1 MKALKITL
9 AVVFVLFTYTILH
22 AQRTITGTVFKNGK
36 PQAGVLV
43 EVNKPHESIFT
54 DYDGKYELT
63 TTKKSK
69 FLIFSFLE
77 QSEKLVI
84 ESDTSSVINFS
95 LDGQVL
101 LLETKPVVTM
111 KTSEQLQSDRN
122 IEFINNYS
130 TYREFIKQ
138 NDYVSALPYW
148 RKVYQLFPISTVQ
161 LYIDGV
167 RIFESAMN
175 RASDVHVKA
184 SCIDT
189 MMIIFDKRI
198 EHFYNDDEVLG
209 RKAEKYLSAIFQPEF
224 KLNEDE
230 LIERI
235 NKGYRFAEQS
245 IEKTGNIT
253 EPAVL
258 VLFIQAA
265 KKLYAARVVSKS
277 VVFYNYEK
285 IMTILE
291 YQQNITESKSKAE
304 KAIPLVTRI
313 AESCEI
319 FDCNSLVEFY
329 EPQFNLNPDDRLM
342 LERITNMLKK
352 SNCTESELFITASEK
367 LYDLRP
373 SHEIAFNLANTF
385 VKKTNFDKAFV
396 YYEKAYSETEND
408 RTTRANYYY
417 YAALLGLQVERFPF
431 ARDLAREALTLKPD
445 FCEALMLI
453 GDIYGLASKTYNA
466 EDIDRYALFWLAYDY
481 YEKASKIAPCN
492 MNENIKKNIYS
503 NYFPN
508 KEEIFFRNLTDGQQ
522 YKIGGWINETTKV
535 RVKK

>member
-1 MKALKITL
+1 MKALKISL
-9 AVVFVLFTYTILH
+9 VVVFLLFTHTILC
-22 AQRTITGTVFKNGK
+22 AQRTITGIVYKNGK
-36 PQAGVLV
+36 PQPGVLV

-63 TTKKSK
+63 ITKKSK

-77 QSEKLVI
+77 QSEKLSI
-84 ESDTSSVINFS
+84 EGDTSSVINFS

-101 LLETKPVVTM
+101 LQETKTVVVM
-111 KTSEQLQSDRN
+111 KTADQLQADHN

-130 TYREFIKQ
+130 IYREFIKQ

-167 RIFESAMN
+167 KMYESQMN
-175 RASDVHVKA
+175 QASDVHIKA

-189 MMIIFDKRI
+189 MMMIFDKRI

-224 KLNEDE
+224 KLNEEE

-235 NKGYRFAEQS
+235 KKGYGFAEES
-245 IEKTGNIT
+245 IEKSGNNT

-258 VLFIQAA
+258 VLFMQAT
-265 KKLYAARVVSKS
+265 KKLYAEKVISKS
-277 VVFYNYEK
+277 VVFNNYEK
-285 IMTILE
+285 IMQILE
-291 YQQNITESKSKAE
+291 YQQKIAESKTRAE
-304 KAIPLVTRI
+304 QAIPLVIRI
-313 AESCEI
+313 AENCEI

-329 EPQFNLNPDDRLM
+329 EPRFNLNPNDTLM
-342 LERITNMLKK
+342 LKRITYMLKK
-352 SNCTESELFITASEK
+352 NNCTESELFTTASEE

-373 SHEIAFNLANTF
+373 SPETAFNLANTF

-396 YYEKAYSETEND
+396 YYEKAYLNTEID
-408 RTTRANYYY
+408 SSTRATYYY
-417 YAALLGLQVERFPF
+417 YAALLGLQVERFPY
-431 ARDLAREALTLKPD
+431 ARDHAREAITLKPN

-453 GDIYGLASKTYNA
+453 GDIYGQACKTYNA
-466 EDIDRYALFWLAYDY
+466 EDIERYALFWLAHDY

-508 KEEIFFRNLTDGQQ
+508 KEEIFFRNLTDGQP
-522 YKIGGWINETTKV
+522 YKIGGWINETTTV